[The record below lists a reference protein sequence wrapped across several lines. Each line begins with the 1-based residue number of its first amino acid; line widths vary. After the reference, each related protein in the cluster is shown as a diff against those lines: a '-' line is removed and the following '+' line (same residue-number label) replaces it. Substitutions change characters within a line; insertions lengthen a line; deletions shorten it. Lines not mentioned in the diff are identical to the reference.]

1 MADPAAGGFPTR
13 APQYPKVTMPVRSES
28 FRTEARIDALR
39 VPPQSVEAEQAVIGG
54 LMLAPDSLDRVG
66 DFLTEHDFYRRDHRL
81 IYRAIRELSEKN
93 KPFDAVTLGEWFEVN
108 ALSEQIGG
116 AGYLIEL
123 ASSTPSAANIRAYAE
138 IVREKAVMRQLIEAG
153 TEIVNDG
160 FQPEGRDSQEVL
172 SAAEMKVFRI
182 AEQGRRGRADFVPLR
197 EAMKDAFGIL
207 QERYEN
213 QGNVTGLPT
222 GFHDL
227 DEMTAGLQPSDLIIL
242 AARPA
247 MGKCLS
253 ADAEIVLEDGSVATI
268 EQICRDRGG
277 VIGTLTDD
285 LRLASAT
292 PSDFVDDGIK
302 PTFEVTTRLGRRV
315 ESTAPHPFLTP
326 DGWKPLMALNVGDYV
341 AVPRRLPVFG
351 DKSMRD
357 CEVSLLAYLIGDGGI
372 TGSCP
377 RFTSSNPEVTADFLG
392 CVEAFGGTV
401 ARQVETRRG
410 FAPSWQMSADA
421 DKVPARRQR
430 FASALSQQV
439 ARSGQPARAL
449 AAQLGVS
456 PATVSNWQRGK
467 TVPAEALV
475 DGLCRILEVSPAALG
490 LADGESARRN
500 VANPLTL
507 WLRELGLMGHDAHGK
522 QVPAPV
528 FRLPRAQLAQFLNR
542 LFATDG
548 WATVLASGQSQLG
561 YASVS
566 ERLARQVQHLLLRF
580 GVIAKLRQRWVKYGP
595 ARRASW
601 QLDITDAAS
610 IRTFIADIGIHGKQ
624 AAVDAVSRALETRQP
639 HGNVDHVPRQVWAR
653 IEKAKGQLSWA
664 ELARRTGHNDS
675 NSHVGRRAV
684 SRERLARIA
693 MVLQD
698 AELAALA
705 GSDVVW
711 DRIESIVATGQQQV
725 YDLTVPGTH
734 NFIANDICV
743 HNTTLALNI
752 AEYGALKTKKAVA
765 VFSMEMSASQL
776 AFRLISSIGRVNAT
790 RLRTGQLEDEDWSRV
805 NMAIKMLS
813 DVKVFID
820 DTPALSPDVLR
831 SKARRIK
838 REHDLGLI
846 VVDYLQLM
854 QVPGSSENR
863 TNEISEISRSLKAL
877 AMELKV
883 PVIALSQLNRGLESR
898 TDKRPVMSDLRESG
912 AIEQDADI
920 IMFIYRDD
928 YYNKDSPDKGLAEV
942 IIAKQRN
949 GPTGMA
955 KLKFFGEYTRFDNL
969 ARDSVGS
976 FE

>member
-1 MADPAAGGFPTR
+1 
-13 APQYPKVTMPVRSES
+13 MPVRSES

-81 IYRAIRELSEKN
+81 IYRAIRDLSEKN

-116 AGYLIEL
+116 TGYLIEL

-172 SAAEMKVFRI
+172 SAAEMKVFKI

-247 MGKCLS
+247 MGK
-253 ADAEIVLEDGSVATI
+253 
-268 EQICRDRGG
+268 
-277 VIGTLTDD
+277 
-285 LRLASAT
+285 
-292 PSDFVDDGIK
+292 
-302 PTFEVTTRLGRRV
+302 
-315 ESTAPHPFLTP
+315 
-326 DGWKPLMALNVGDYV
+326 
-341 AVPRRLPVFG
+341 
-351 DKSMRD
+351 
-357 CEVSLLAYLIGDGGI
+357 
-372 TGSCP
+372 
-377 RFTSSNPEVTADFLG
+377 
-392 CVEAFGGTV
+392 
-401 ARQVETRRG
+401 
-410 FAPSWQMSADA
+410 
-421 DKVPARRQR
+421 
-430 FASALSQQV
+430 
-439 ARSGQPARAL
+439 
-449 AAQLGVS
+449 
-456 PATVSNWQRGK
+456 
-467 TVPAEALV
+467 
-475 DGLCRILEVSPAALG
+475 
-490 LADGESARRN
+490 
-500 VANPLTL
+500 
-507 WLRELGLMGHDAHGK
+507 
-522 QVPAPV
+522 
-528 FRLPRAQLAQFLNR
+528 
-542 LFATDG
+542 
-548 WATVLASGQSQLG
+548 
-561 YASVS
+561 
-566 ERLARQVQHLLLRF
+566 
-580 GVIAKLRQRWVKYGP
+580 
-595 ARRASW
+595 
-601 QLDITDAAS
+601 
-610 IRTFIADIGIHGKQ
+610 
-624 AAVDAVSRALETRQP
+624 
-639 HGNVDHVPRQVWAR
+639 
-653 IEKAKGQLSWA
+653 
-664 ELARRTGHNDS
+664 
-675 NSHVGRRAV
+675 
-684 SRERLARIA
+684 
-693 MVLQD
+693 
-698 AELAALA
+698 
-705 GSDVVW
+705 
-711 DRIESIVATGQQQV
+711 
-725 YDLTVPGTH
+725 
-734 NFIANDICV
+734 
-743 HNTTLALNI
+743 TTLALNI

-854 QVPGSSENR
+854 QVPGSGENR

-928 YYNKDSPDKGLAEV
+928 YYHKDSPDKGLAEV